1 MKFTIEWLKA
11 ALIRAI
17 RTAAQVA
24 LGMFTVGMAVNEVQW
39 MQVLSVAAVSAIYS
53 LITSIATDLP
63 ELDKVSLTPD
73 GSLTIDE
80 SDPDVYGMFVN
91 LGDKSL
97 EEVSKKK
104 QIVLE
109 VKTGSV
115 VEGEP
120 ASEQ

>member
-1 MKFTIEWLKA
+1 MKFTVEWLKA

-24 LGMFTVGMAVNEVQW
+24 LGMFTVGMAINEVQW
-39 MQVLSVAAVSAIYS
+39 MQVLSVSAVSAIYS

-63 ELDKVSLTPD
+63 ELDKAPLIPD

-80 SDPDVYGMFVN
+80 SDPYVYGMFVN

-104 QIVLE
+104 QVILD

-115 VEGEP
+115 IEDKS

>member
-11 ALIRAI
+11 ALTRAI

-63 ELDKVSLTPD
+63 ELDKVSLAPD

-120 ASEQ
+120 SAEK

>member
-91 LGDKSL
+91 LGNKSL